1 MRNEQI
7 KRMAAMMAEYNDL
20 QAKRNEIKDQIEEL
34 ERKARAIKAE
44 QQHKGDLLAKLG
56 NITTNNTYYEYQ
68 CKVKK
73 LIDSYKGQEITEEIK
88 AKIKAET
95 DKIYDECFK
104 VVYTPC
110 KPRQWYCRD
119 ARWLKSEEVPQRY
132 YMHIENY
139 NFENRNIER
148 YDTSGYSYNITI
160 QERPELKRYKWEIE
174 ASYPDSNKYRENI
187 TKTTKYKTL
196 EELAKALPD
205 IMAEV
210 EQVYKEHYKEL
221 FVIAS
226 DIFDFETI
234 RTEIEMPFT
243 VKSKNIMK
251 VEGRD

>member
-7 KRMAAMMAEYNDL
+7 KRMAAMMAEYDEL

-56 NITTNNTYYEYQ
+56 NIATNNTYYEYQ

-73 LIDSYKGQEITEEIK
+73 LIESYKGQEITEEIK

-95 DKIYDECFK
+95 DKIHDECFEI
-104 VVYTPC
+104 VYTPC
-110 KPRQWYCRD
+110 KPRQWYMRD
-119 ARWLKSEEVPQRY
+119 AGRCWSTAKRY

-139 NFENRNIER
+139 NYENRNIER
-148 YDTSGYSYNITI
+148 YDTSDYTYSIII

-187 TKTTKYKTL
+187 TNTTKYKTL

-205 IMAEV
+205 IMTEV
-210 EQVYKEHYKEL
+210 EQVYKEHYSEL
-221 FVIAS
+221 FTIAP

-234 RTEIEMPFT
+234 KTEIELPFEVT
-243 VKSKNIMK
+243 SKNIVK
-251 VEGRD
+251 VEGRA

>member
-1 MRNEQI
+1 
-7 KRMAAMMAEYNDL
+7 MAAMMAEYNEL
-20 QAKRNEIKDQIEEL
+20 QTKRDEIKEQIKEL
-34 ERKARAIKAE
+34 ERKANAIKAE

-56 NITTNNTYYEYQ
+56 KITTNNTHYECQ
-68 CKVKK
+68 CKIKK
-73 LIDSYKGQEITEEIK
+73 MFEKYKGQEITEEIK
-88 AKIKAET
+88 AKIKAEK

-110 KPRQWYCRD
+110 EPRRWHCRD

-132 YMHIENY
+132 CIQIENY
-139 NFENRNIER
+139 NFENRSIER
-148 YDTSGYSYNITI
+148 YDTSNYSYSIII

-174 ASYPDSNKYRENI
+174 ISYPDRNKYHENI

-205 IMAEV
+205 IMAEI
-210 EQVYKEHYKEL
+210 EQIYKEHYSEL
-221 FVIAS
+221 FTIAP

-234 RTEIEMPFT
+234 KTEIDLPFAVT
-243 VKSKNIMK
+243 FKNIVK

>member
-7 KRMAAMMAEYNDL
+7 KRMAAMMAEYDEL

-73 LIDSYKGQEITEEIK
+73 LIESYKGQEITEEIK

-95 DKIYDECFK
+95 DKIHNECFEI
-104 VVYTPC
+104 VYTPC
-110 KPRQWYCRD
+110 KPRQWYMRD
-119 ARWLKSEEVPQRY
+119 AGGCWSTAKRY

-148 YDTSGYSYNITI
+148 YDTSDYTYSIII

-174 ASYPDSNKYRENI
+174 ASYPDNNKYRENI

-210 EQVYKEHYKEL
+210 EQVYKEHNKEL
-221 FVIAS
+221 FTIAP

-234 RTEIEMPFT
+234 RTEIELPFEVT
-243 VKSKNIMK
+243 SKNVVM
-251 VEGRD
+251 VEKRN

>member
-7 KRMAAMMAEYNDL
+7 KRMAAMMEEYNDL

-56 NITTNNTYYEYQ
+56 NITTNNSYYEYQ

-73 LIDSYKGQEITEEIK
+73 MIDSYKGQEITEEIK
-88 AKIKAET
+88 EKIKDEK

-104 VVYTPC
+104 IIYTPC
-110 KPRQWYCRD
+110 KPRQWYMREIH
-119 ARWLKSEEVPQRY
+119 RYSNNTKRY
-132 YMHIENY
+132 YINIENY

-148 YDTSGYSYNITI
+148 YDTTDYSYSIFI

-174 ASYPDSNKYRENI
+174 ASYPDRNKYRENI

-210 EQVYKEHYKEL
+210 EQVYKEHYSEL
-221 FVIAS
+221 FTIAP

-234 RTEIEMPFT
+234 RTEIELPFEVT
-243 VKSKNIMK
+243 SKNVMM
-251 VEGRD
+251 VEKRN

>member
-7 KRMAAMMAEYNDL
+7 KRMAAMMAEYDEL

-56 NITTNNTYYEYQ
+56 KITTNNSYYEYQ

-88 AKIKAET
+88 AKIKAEK

-104 VVYTPC
+104 IVYTPC
-110 KPRQWYCRD
+110 KPRQWYMVEHSRYNNET
-119 ARWLKSEEVPQRY
+119 KRY
-132 YMHIENY
+132 YLHIENY

-148 YDTSGYSYNITI
+148 YDTSEYTYSIVI

-174 ASYPDSNKYRENI
+174 ASYPDRNKHRENII

-210 EQVYKEHYKEL
+210 ERVYKEHYSEL
-221 FVIAS
+221 LTIAP

-234 RTEIEMPFT
+234 KTEIELPFEVT
-243 VKSKNIMK
+243 SKNIVK
-251 VEGRD
+251 VEGRG

>member
-7 KRMAAMMAEYNDL
+7 KRMAAMMAEYNEL

-56 NITTNNTYYEYQ
+56 NITINNTYYEYQ

-160 QERPELKRYKWEIE
+160 QERPELKRYKWEME
-174 ASYPDSNKYRENI
+174 ASYPDRNKYRENI

-210 EQVYKEHYKEL
+210 EQVYKEHYSEL
-221 FVIAS
+221 FTIAP

-234 RTEIEMPFT
+234 RTEIEMPFEVT
-243 VKSKNIMK
+243 SKNVVM
-251 VEGRD
+251 VEKRN